1 MALDEG
7 AEKKGGSLP
16 LSRKDVWI
24 SLVPL
29 KRKSQQ
35 KRERF
40 HCSLQKVCLQLW
52 FRFAIHVSQ
61 FMRIAM
67 VVSLRL
73 PEDLA
78 MRLDKLA
85 KRTGRTK
92 TYYMIEAIREQ
103 IGDLEDLYLAER
115 ELAEIRAGRSKTTPL
130 AQVLKDYGL
139 GD

>member
-1 MALDEG
+1 
-7 AEKKGGSLP
+7 
-16 LSRKDVWI
+16 
-24 SLVPL
+24 
-29 KRKSQQ
+29 
-35 KRERF
+35 
-40 HCSLQKVCLQLW
+40 
-52 FRFAIHVSQ
+52 
-61 FMRIAM
+61 MRIAM

-78 MRLDKLA
+78 LRLDKLA

-115 ELAEIRAGRSKTTPL
+115 ELAEIKAGRSKTTPL